1 MGLLSRLLA
10 FEYGWDRVRF
20 SSLFQNNLAAR
31 RCLTPQNNPCYDQC
45 HYDDD
50 DRYGQRYLPTQHDI
64 SPPLRLVLATVGD
77 DTSVVLHGVF
87 VRAGIAPSHCF
98 GVTICEGHIHMSQ
111 EGSQLVVVGWVHVYS
126 PVVAPSEVGV
136 SHRSETARQV
146 SIVTEDIQIATADS
160 VKVNA
165 VH

>member
-1 MGLLSRLLA
+1 
-10 FEYGWDRVRF
+10 
-20 SSLFQNNLAAR
+20 
-31 RCLTPQNNPCYDQC
+31 
-45 HYDDD
+45 
-50 DRYGQRYLPTQHDI
+50 
-64 SPPLRLVLATVGD
+64 
-77 DTSVVLHGVF
+77 
-87 VRAGIAPSHCF
+87 
-98 GVTICEGHIHMSQ
+98 MSQ

>member
-20 SSLFQNNLAAR
+20 SSLFQNNFATCRRLAPQDDSCNDQR
-31 RCLTPQNNPCYDQC
+31 RYYDND
-45 HYDDD
+45 H
-50 DRYGQRYLPTQHDI
+50 YGQGYLLTQHTC